1 MKRYSKD
8 MERLVKYMEDNGYRY
23 ENDWDMSTIYFSK
36 TMNHKYCF
44 FALIEP
50 HDGNKNRWMLR
61 AEDSEYFDKWS
72 NASYEAFYDT
82 VDDFINRALIDLEE
96 KWN

>member
-1 MKRYSKD
+1 MKQRRKD
-8 MERLVKYMEDNGYRY
+8 MKRLVKYMEDNGYRY
-23 ENDWDMSTIYFSK
+23 ENDWDMSTVYFSK
-36 TMNHKYCF
+36 MVNNKYCF
-44 FALIEP
+44 FALTEP

-61 AEDSEYFDKWS
+61 AEDSEYFDKWG

>member
-1 MKRYSKD
+1 
-8 MERLVKYMEDNGYRY
+8 
-23 ENDWDMSTIYFSK
+23 
-36 TMNHKYCF
+36 
-44 FALIEP
+44 
-50 HDGNKNRWMLR
+50 MLR

-96 KWN
+96 KMELKIKIKEVKEE